1 MAAALPTSKIRT
13 TVSAR
18 DADEGVMVR
27 DEFGNLIRQDD
38 PSVNDYGKMVKL
50 KIDGQEVD
58 VPLAVPLNDA
68 NGTPILDVNG
78 NTTPR
83 FTTIYDAA
91 MKLYGE
97 KMGRA
102 NEHIPVL
109 CHQPHMTPVAV
120 CRMCTVQIYGEK
132 RGEFKPERK
141 LLPACQYPVK
151 RNMEVYTM
159 MADAASCGEKHIED
173 GELVRTTAK
182 TL

>member
-38 PSVNDYGKMVKL
+38 PSVNDYSKLVKL
-50 KIDGQEVD
+50 KIDGHEVE

-68 NGTPILDVNG
+68 NGTPVLDVNG

-91 MKLYGE
+91 QKLYGE
-97 KMGRA
+97 KMGGRA
-102 NEHIPVL
+102 KEHIPVL
-109 CHQPHMTPVAV
+109 CHQ
-120 CRMCTVQIYGEK
+120 
-132 RGEFKPERK
+132 
-141 LLPACQYPVK
+141 
-151 RNMEVYTM
+151 
-159 MADAASCGEKHIED
+159 
-173 GELVRTTAK
+173 
-182 TL
+182 